1 MKLVHSYCARVEN
14 IELDSR
20 AVRVLAHPLRSR
32 LLGALRLHGPAN
44 ATALAERL
52 GTNTGATS
60 YHLRKLAEVDLVVET
75 DEGHGKQ
82 RFWAA
87 AQESHSWRNTRFD
100 ADPDARA
107 AAGWLRQQQLRYL
120 VERVEEW
127 EQERVR
133 WPEAW
138 RDAASMSDF
147 IVEVSADQLT
157 ELLEELYAVL
167 LRYREGPPAE
177 GGQQVVVHVV
187 GLPAEP
193 RDAP

>member
-1 MKLVHSYCARVEN
+1 VKD

-32 LLGALRLHGPAN
+32 LLSALRLHGPAN

-60 YHLRKLAEVDLVVET
+60 YHLRKLAEVDLVEET
-75 DEGHGKQ
+75 GEGHGKQ

-87 AQESHSWRNTRFD
+87 AQDSHSWHNTRFD

-107 AAGWLRQQQLRYL
+107 AAAWLSQQQLGYL
-120 VERVEEW
+120 VERVEAW
-127 EQERVR
+127 RQERER

-138 RDAASMSDF
+138 REAASMSDA
-147 IVEVSADQLT
+147 ILELNADQLN
-157 ELLEELYAVL
+157 ELMNDLYAVV
-167 LRYREGPPAE
+167 LRYRELPSAK
-177 GGQQVVVHVV
+177 GGQQVVVNLV
-187 GLPAEP
+187 GMPAEP